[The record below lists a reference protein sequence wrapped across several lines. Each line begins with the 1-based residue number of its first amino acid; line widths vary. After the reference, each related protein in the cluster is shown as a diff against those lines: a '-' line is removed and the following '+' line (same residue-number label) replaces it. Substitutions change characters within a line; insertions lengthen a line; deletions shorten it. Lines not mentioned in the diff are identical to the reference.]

1 MEKNPNIFR
10 VGIYGDGSEIRVE
23 NSNADAYGVVLI
35 TY

>member
-10 VGIYGDGSEIRVE
+10 VGIYGDGPEIHGE
-23 NSNADAYGVVLI
+23 NSNADTDGIVLI